1 MTGLYTADAESTL
14 VQTTRLLLLLSLASL
29 LLILAVVIVVL
40 RQMLRPVQRVA
51 RAADEVASGNLEIQL
66 DVSRHDEIGLLAGSF
81 QTMTENLR
89 AIIAG
94 YDYMLD
100 EMRRG
105 KFLHQYPGGSALCR
119 GVRAYPGFDTA
130 YQPDTQ
136 PHIEADRW
144 RGQSCLFW
152 VRAGICRRSVY
163 GAGRHGAGIRPFRNW
178 RPRPLTFWS
187 MYKAMRSQRGMS
199 AKRR

>member
-51 RAADEVASGNLEIQL
+51 RAADEIASGNLEIQL

-89 AIIAG
+89 AIIQDI
-94 YDYMLD
+94 DYMLD
-100 EMRRG
+100 EMSVGNFCINTREEARYVG
-105 KFLHQYPGGSALCR
+105 
-119 GVRAYPGFDTA
+119 GVRTYPGFDTA

-163 GAGRHGAGIRPFRNW
+163 GAGRHGAGIRHSGTGGHG
-178 RPRPLTFWS
+178 L
-187 MYKAMRSQRGMS
+187 
-199 AKRR
+199 

>member
-1 MTGLYTADAESTL
+1 MFVMTAKLSKP
-14 VQTTRLLLLLSLASL
+14 RLIAASV
-29 LLILAVVIVVL
+29 LILAVVIVVL

-51 RAADEVASGNLEIQL
+51 RAADEIASGNLEIQL

-89 AIIAG
+89 AIIQDI
-94 YDYMLD
+94 DYMLD
-100 EMRRG
+100 EMSVGNFCINTR
-105 KFLHQYPGGSALCR
+105 
-119 GVRAYPGFDTA
+119 DTA

-163 GAGRHGAGIRPFRNW
+163 GAGRHGAGIRHSGTGGHG
-178 RPRPLTFWS
+178 L
-187 MYKAMRSQRGMS
+187 
-199 AKRR
+199 